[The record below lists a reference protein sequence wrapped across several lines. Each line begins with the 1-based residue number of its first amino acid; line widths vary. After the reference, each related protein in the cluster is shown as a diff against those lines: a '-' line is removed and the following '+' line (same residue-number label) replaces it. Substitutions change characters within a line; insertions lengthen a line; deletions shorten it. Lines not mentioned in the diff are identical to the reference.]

1 MLGILTIVVFSG
13 GANLLIG
20 FGLLSGGSAPAVD
33 RLSRLTSAWT
43 DCGTLVAVALGA
55 LASSYGLDLP
65 ARAPRHEV
73 PLAPSL
79 ALGHETVI
87 AEEA

>member
-1 MLGILTIVVFSG
+1 MLGILTIVVLS

-20 FGLLSGGSAPAVD
+20 FGFEWKGPARALD
-33 RLSRLTSAWT
+33 RLSPVTSAWR
-43 DCGTLVAVALGA
+43 DGGTLAAVAPGA

-65 ARAPRHEV
+65 PRARRHEV
-73 PLAPSL
+73 TLAPSL